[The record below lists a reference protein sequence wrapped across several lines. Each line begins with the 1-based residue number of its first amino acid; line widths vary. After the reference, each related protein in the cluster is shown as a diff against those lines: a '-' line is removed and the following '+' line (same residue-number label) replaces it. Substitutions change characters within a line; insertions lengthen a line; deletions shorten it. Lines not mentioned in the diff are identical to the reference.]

1 MTQGKID
8 FLCLREKEK
17 SVSPQLYDGV
27 VVVVVAGGGVEDG
40 VLNAGHVGLD
50 LLQSPP

>member
-27 VVVVVAGGGVEDG
+27 VVVVAGGGVKDG
-40 VLNAGHVGLD
+40 ALNAGHVGLD